1 MSKRKFLSVLAVS
14 AAVSAASVVLGGVPA
29 AVIAATAGTAAAA
42 TDPPAFGSLPPT
54 LAAQLSQN
62 VDRPVIVVLKNQ
74 FGQAIAGTPAA
85 SARAAA
91 VAAGQSALLTE
102 LSEVHATG
110 IKQFTLVNSVAAT
123 VSAAEAQRLAANAA
137 VAQVIPDAA
146 VSIPASAL
154 GPATSPA
161 ATGTTTVHHIT
172 PGAPARTTSLP
183 LHTLVGACAPKGQS
197 YLAPEGLS
205 LTNTASAN
213 SKAATARS
221 LGFTGAGVKV
231 AFIADGI
238 DTDNVNFIAKNGKS
252 VFVDYQDFTGD
263 GVGAP
268 TDGGEAFLDANTI
281 AGQGTHIYNLNGFAQ
296 QGYPNSCD
304 VKIEGVAPGASL
316 VGLDIFSGDPSHAYV
331 TTNSTIAEA
340 INYAVEHD
348 HVNVINESFGDNEFP
363 DTTQDVIKL
372 FDNAAI
378 KAGTVVAASSGD
390 SGTMSTIGSPATDPG
405 VISVGASTQF
415 QMYAQSNYGLARY
428 FSTGWLDDN
437 ISGLSSSGYTEQG
450 ATVDLVAP
458 GDLSWASCDANTAK
472 FSDCTSLLGN
482 PSAIEISGGTSES
495 SPFVAGAAALVIQA
509 YRKTHGGSTPAPA
522 LVKQIILSTATDLG
536 TPPQEQGAGLLDSYK
551 AVQLAESIG
560 RTTRTGDTLLES
572 ATQLDYAGL
581 PGTSK
586 SWPVTLTNTGAQTQT
601 VSLRGR
607 AVGPDQNK
615 QSGTVTLNDSTSDQ
629 LIDFADY
636 PDNYAVFHFT
646 VPASRSRLD
655 VSIAYPADSVAVI
668 APVSLTLIDPKGRY
682 AANSDPQ
689 GVGNYGNV
697 DVRAPSA
704 GTWTAVV
711 NDVTGADG
719 GFTGA
724 VSWQAV
730 TERFTAFGTVTPSTT
745 TIAPG
750 ASKTVT
756 YTATAPA
763 APGDYA
769 GSLELSSS
777 LGGPTSIPVV
787 LRSLVNPDAG
797 GTFAGVL
804 TGGNGRPGNVGQ
816 DNYYSFAVPP
826 ATAAVSAALALANDP
841 LGGTGGVSIG
851 AYLVS
856 PDGNV
861 VGSGQNY
868 DITENNS
875 GTTGPELEATVLKP
889 AAGIWTLVVNFIS
902 PTPGTEVAD
911 PFTGTISFTPAG
923 RLAAP
928 TLPDSAA
935 TTLPAATADTIP
947 VKITNTGTAPEDY
960 FLDPRLTTTATM
972 TLAPLTPALSSGSNT
987 STLPLGPAGPPEYW
1001 VPSHTTSVSVRQTST
1016 GPAMTDLSPYS
1027 GDPDVSSAA
1036 LSTRSLCGTSVA
1048 AAYGAAAGDMTS
1060 GLWQPGP
1067 TECGP
1072 YRTAAKAAK
1081 ATDTVTVTSLAFD
1094 RAMSVQTGDLQ
1105 QLANGA
1111 GAYTKVSMDIV
1122 ELKPGAS
1129 VTVDV
1134 TITPSGTVGT
1144 VVSGTL
1150 YLDDVATSL
1159 APYADTSASE
1169 AAALPYSYTIGS
1181 GG

>member
-1 MSKRKFLSVLAVS
+1 MSKRKFLSVLALS
-14 AAVSAASVVLGGVPA
+14 AAASAVLGGVPA
-29 AVIAATAGTAAAA
+29 AVIAVTAGAAGAT
-42 TDPPAFGSLPPT
+42 TDPALGALPPA
-54 LAAQLSQN
+54 LAAQLAQH

-74 FGQAIAGTPAA
+74 YGQATPGTPAA

-91 VAAGQSALLTE
+91 VSGSQSALLTE
-102 LSEVHATG
+102 LSEVHATA
-110 IKQFTLVNSVAAT
+110 IKRFTLVNSVAAT

-154 GPATSPA
+154 GPATSPP
-161 ATGTTTVHHIT
+161 ATVTTTSHHIT
-172 PGAPARTTSLP
+172 PGAAPDRTTSLP
-183 LHTLVGACAPKGQS
+183 LHTIAGACAPKGQS
-197 YLAPEGLS
+197 YLAPEGLG

-231 AFIADGI
+231 AFLADGV
-238 DTDNVNFIAKNGKS
+238 DPGNVNFIAKNGKS

-281 AGQGTHIYNLNGFAQ
+281 AGQGTHVYNLNGFAQ

-316 VGLDIFSGDPSHAYV
+316 VGLDIFSGDPSHAYL

-390 SGTMSTIGSPATDPG
+390 SGTMSTIGSPATDPA

-458 GDLSWASCDANTAK
+458 GDLSWASCDANVAR
-472 FSDCTSLLGN
+472 FSDCSSLLGN

-536 TPPQEQGAGLLDSYK
+536 APPQEQGAGLLNSYK

-560 RTTRTGDTLLES
+560 RATRTGDTLLES

-586 SWPVTLTNTGAQTQT
+586 SWPVTLANTGPRTQT
-601 VSLRGR
+601 VSLHGR
-607 AVGPDQNK
+607 ILGPDQNK
-615 QSGTVTLNDSTSDQ
+615 QSGTVTLNDSSSDQ

-646 VPASRSRLD
+646 VPAGQSRLD
-655 VSIAYPADSVAVI
+655 VSIAYPADGVAVV
-668 APVSLTLIDPKGRY
+668 APASLTLIDPKGRY

-689 GVGNYGNV
+689 GVGNYGNA
-697 DVRAPSA
+697 DVRAPAA
-704 GTWTAVV
+704 GAWTAIV

-719 GFTGA
+719 GFTGK

-730 TERFTAFGTVTPSTT
+730 TERYTAFGTVTPPTA

-769 GSLELSSS
+769 AALELSSN

-826 ATAAVSAALALANDP
+826 STGAVSAALALANDP
-841 LGGTGGVSIG
+841 SGGTGGVSIG

-868 DITENNS
+868 DITEEDS
-875 GTTGPELEATVLKP
+875 GTTGPKLEATVLKP
-889 AAGIWTLVVNFIS
+889 APGTWTLVVNFIS

-911 PFTGTISFTPAG
+911 PFTGTISFTQAG
-923 RLAAP
+923 QLAAP
-928 TLPDSAA
+928 ALPDSAV

-947 VKITNTGTAPEDY
+947 VTITNTGTAPEDY
-960 FLDPRLTTTATM
+960 FLDPRLTTTMTM
-972 TLAPLTPALSSGSNT
+972 TLAPITPALGNGSNT
-987 STLPLGPAGPPEYW
+987 STLPLGTAGPPEYW
-1001 VPSHTTSVSVRQTST
+1001 VPSHTTSVTIRQTST
-1016 GPAMTDLSPYS
+1016 VPAMTDLSPYS
-1027 GDPDVSSAA
+1027 GDPDVSSAG
-1036 LSTRSLCGTSVA
+1036 LSTSSLCGASVA
-1048 AAYGAAAGDMTS
+1048 AAYAAVAGDVTS

-1072 YRTAAKAAK
+1072 YPKAAKSAK
-1081 ATDTVTVTSLAFD
+1081 ATDTVTVTGLAFD
-1094 RAMSVQTGDLQ
+1094 RTMSVQTGDLQ
-1105 QLANGA
+1105 QLTNGA
-1111 GAYTKVSMDIV
+1111 GAYTKVSMNIV

-1129 VTVDV
+1129 VHVDV
-1134 TITPSGTVGT
+1134 TITPSGTAGK

-1159 APYADTSASE
+1159 APDADTTASE
-1169 AAALPYSYTIGS
+1169 VSALPYSYTIGDA
-1181 GG
+1181 G